1 LRENADRKV
10 DSNTNRAGSPGSNIQ
25 NLMIQEEILQAAKL
39 MTKDN

>member
-1 LRENADRKV
+1 MQTGKLIAIQTGQDLL
-10 DSNTNRAGSPGSNIQ
+10 GSNIQ